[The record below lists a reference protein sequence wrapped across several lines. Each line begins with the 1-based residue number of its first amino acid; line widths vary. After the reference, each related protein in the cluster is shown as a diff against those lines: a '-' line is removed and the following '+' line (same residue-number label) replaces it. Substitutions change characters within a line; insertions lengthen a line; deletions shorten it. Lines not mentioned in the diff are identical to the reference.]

1 MTEAPTPMAAPT
13 LVLIAGY
20 ARAGKDTL
28 ASGILE
34 WSQRP
39 AEHINFADALKEAA
53 NHYMDYL
60 GLDAR
65 MTNA

>member
-28 ASGILE
+28 ASGIKTGGKSALVTLCVGVGQGVALE
-34 WSQRP
+34 
-39 AEHINFADALKEAA
+39 LVAA
-53 NHYMDYL
+53 
-60 GLDAR
+60 
-65 MTNA
+65 